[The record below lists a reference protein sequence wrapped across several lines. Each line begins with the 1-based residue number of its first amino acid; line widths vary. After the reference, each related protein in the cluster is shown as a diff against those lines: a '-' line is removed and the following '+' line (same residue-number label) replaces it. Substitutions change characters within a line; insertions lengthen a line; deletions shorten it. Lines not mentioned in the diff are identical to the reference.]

1 MLLWCGMGPHL
12 YGKFYAIFPT
22 AECMGLL
29 HGVVWVLVIS
39 VPRIPVL
46 HISSGAS
53 WINCFST
60 RETEEKFLRAGP
72 GRLLG
77 SLLTMDL
84 IVSRELFHPSV
95 LFDAWVHHSY
105 GLGQKNNDS
114 WKMTPHTGFYLLK
127 VDFQLLQ
134 FDVKFDTYLAAKY
147 HQIFPF
153 FFFDKINAR
162 R

>member
-12 YGKFYAIFPT
+12 YGKFFAIFPT

-39 VPRIPVL
+39 VPQIPVL

-95 LFDAWVHHSY
+95 LFDAWVHHWC
-105 GLGQKNNDS
+105 GLGWKNKIPEKWRLILDS
-114 WKMTPHTGFYLLK
+114 ISSRLIFNCYKFMLDLTHTW
-127 VDFQLLQ
+127 LQ
-134 FDVKFDTYLAAKY
+134 NTIKCFLFS
-147 HQIFPF
+147 FW
-153 FFFDKINAR
+153 
-162 R
+162 